1 MPPSA
6 PTSPDRPLVH
16 DWNAGAA
23 FAWSAARVAI
33 LDETLRD
40 GLQSPSATNP
50 SAEAKRALL
59 HQMAAVGVRAVNVGV
74 PAAGGRALGD
84 AVALVREI
92 ADAGLALEAVCAG
105 RTTAGDVEAIARV
118 AQRAGAPVRASVFVG
133 SSTIR
138 RFAEGWTLD
147 EVVRATDAA
156 VRLAVRE
163 GLPVTF
169 VTEDSTRAEPDAL
182 RALYT
187 SAVQG
192 GASRLCLADTV
203 GHATPAGTTRLV
215 RFMREQ
221 LFPAL
226 GTAVALEWHGHRD
239 RGLGIANALAAIE
252 AGVEWVHATAL
263 GVGERVGNV
272 ELELLVANLHL
283 LGAPGHALAA
293 VPAYVEAVAR
303 ALALRVPRNQPVVGA
318 DAFRTGTG
326 THAAALV
333 KAAALGSGWLADR
346 VYAALPAADLGRTQR
361 IELSHVSGRANAR
374 YWLAHHGYRPD
385 DEGLVDTLLAAAR
398 AAARPM
404 VDAELHA
411 LCAARGVAR
420 GVVASR

>member
-6 PTSPDRPLVH
+6 PPSPDRPLVY
-16 DWNAGAA
+16 DWNADAA
-23 FAWSAARVAI
+23 FDWPAARVAI

-50 SAEAKRALL
+50 AVEAKRALL
-59 HQMAAVGVRAVNVGV
+59 HRMAALGVRAVNVGV
-74 PAAGGRALGD
+74 PAAGGRALAD

-92 ADAGLALEAVCAG
+92 ADAGLALEPVCAG
-105 RTTAGDVEAIARV
+105 RTTTGDVEAIARV
-118 AQRAGAPVRASVFVG
+118 AQQAGAPVRASVFVG
-133 SSTIR
+133 SSAIR
-138 RFAEGWTLD
+138 RFAEGWTLG
-147 EVVRATDAA
+147 EMARATEVA
-156 VRLAVRE
+156 VGLAIRE

-169 VTEDSTRAEPDAL
+169 VTEDSTRAEPSAL
-182 RALYT
+182 QALYA
-187 SAVQG
+187 SAARG
-192 GASRLCLADTV
+192 GASRVCLADTV

-215 RFMREQ
+215 RFLRDGVV
-221 LFPAL
+221 AGL
-226 GTAVALEWHGHRD
+226 GAAVALEWHGHRD
-239 RGLGIANALAAIE
+239 RGLGVANALAAIE

-333 KAAALGSGWLADR
+333 KAAALGSSWLADR
-346 VYAALPAADLGRTQR
+346 VYAALPAADVGRTQQ

-374 YWLAHHGYRPD
+374 HWLAHHGYRPD
-385 DEGLVDTLLAAAR
+385 DDALVDALLAAAR

-404 VDAELHA
+404 ADAELHA
-411 LCAARGVAR
+411 LCASHGVATAR
-420 GVVASR
+420 